1 MSKVNNVR
9 FLQLGR
15 NPVHKN
21 KAECTF
27 LGLRDGWLRDRE
39 MLIVDDKYN
48 FITARAFPKMLLIQS
63 KIEKSILTL
72 SNDDMEPL
80 NVDLA
85 EASIALKETFKATVW
100 GVKVQVYDCGW
111 EASEWLSSE
120 ITEPESKPPTEDF
133 AQNGLRSYLSAAVA
147 TTGVLAGAYCVYH
160 LYNEARKRKL
170 PTTWREVG
178 TLKDIYIYP
187 IKSCGP
193 VQKDRAE
200 CTLLGLKDGWLRD
213 RTLMVVDNNY
223 NFVTARAYPELLLV
237 RPTIRN
243 SVLSLQHNDMEILN
257 MDLSEIVSL
266 QTAKTATVWGVQV
279 PVYDCGW
286 EPSEWFSRLLH
297 KSAADFRLGALPDE
311 VPFNLINEAS
321 IDDLNSKLQGKKVC
335 YKNFRPNFLI
345 TGARPYEED
354 DWKYVKIGENI
365 FEVIKPCTR
374 CIMTTID
381 PETGVR
387 DSNAE
392 PLETL
397 KKYRQLENP
406 DARRSAGDS
415 PRMGLQMSLRSG
427 INGIVSIDDR
437 VYVA

>member
-1 MSKVNNVR
+1 MPHAMP
-9 FLQLGR
+9 QG
-15 NPVHKN
+15 
-21 KAECTF
+21 
-27 LGLRDGWLRDRE
+27 
-39 MLIVDDKYN
+39 
-48 FITARAFPKMLLIQS
+48 
-63 KIEKSILTL
+63 
-72 SNDDMEPL
+72 
-80 NVDLA
+80 
-85 EASIALKETFKATVW
+85 
-100 GVKVQVYDCGW
+100 
-111 EASEWLSSE
+111 
-120 ITEPESKPPTEDF
+120 
-133 AQNGLRSYLSAAVA
+133 SYLSAAVA

-297 KSAADFRLGALPDE
+297 KSAADFRLVLYASDKGRNLRSTTNKIYKFTKTDTGALPDE

>member
-1 MSKVNNVR
+1 MS
-9 FLQLGR
+9 QG
-15 NPVHKN
+15 
-21 KAECTF
+21 
-27 LGLRDGWLRDRE
+27 
-39 MLIVDDKYN
+39 
-48 FITARAFPKMLLIQS
+48 
-63 KIEKSILTL
+63 
-72 SNDDMEPL
+72 
-80 NVDLA
+80 
-85 EASIALKETFKATVW
+85 
-100 GVKVQVYDCGW
+100 
-111 EASEWLSSE
+111 
-120 ITEPESKPPTEDF
+120 
-133 AQNGLRSYLSAAVA
+133 SYLSAAVA
-147 TTGVLAGAYCVYH
+147 TTGVLAGAYCAYH
-160 LYNEARKRKL
+160 LYNEAQKRKL
-170 PTTWREVG
+170 PTTWKEVG

-297 KSAADFRLGALPDE
+297 KSAADFRLVLYASDKSRNLRSTTNKIYKFTKTDTGALPDE

-427 INGIVSIDDR
+427 NDGIVSIDDR